1 MDTKMLDM
9 NKKQFHVMTI
19 NLKPY
24 HDHKTRTF
32 LTTTMILL
40 IKISIMLKN
49 NNMV

>member
-24 HDHKTRTF
+24 HDYKTRTF